1 MSVPEIRPFTI
12 DIPEA
17 KITDLKAR
25 LAQTRLPDAIE
36 EGGWER
42 GASLSYM
49 RALKNFWLNHFDW
62 RSQER
67 RLNRLPQFIA
77 TIDGHDIHFIHV
89 RGKGA
94 NPLPIVLTHGWPSSF
109 AEFSKLIPLL
119 TNRCCGGADLD
130 QAFDVIVPSMPGYG
144 FSARPTQAGMTS
156 QRVAELWLKLMTEV
170 LGYDRFV
177 AHGGDIGAGVTNRL
191 GRIGCDHV
199 IAIHAMATPHLGLG
213 KNYPGLSAAE
223 RAFIELNEKWDEE
236 EGAYAHQQRTRPQTL
251 AMGLNDS
258 PLGLAAW
265 IIEKWRAWSDCD
277 GEVGARFS
285 MDELLTN
292 VSIYWFTETIGS
304 SMRMYYEAA
313 HAPGDPR
320 PNSKI
325 EVPAR
330 LFLTREAVDLAPRE
344 YAERAYANLSYG
356 LAERGG
362 HFLASE
368 EPKLLAQELRSF
380 FRAYR

>member
-1 MSVPEIRPFTI
+1 
-12 DIPEA
+12 
-17 KITDLKAR
+17 
-25 LAQTRLPDAIE
+25 
-36 EGGWER
+36 
-42 GASLSYM
+42 
-49 RALKNFWLNHFDW
+49 
-62 RSQER
+62 
-67 RLNRLPQFIA
+67 
-77 TIDGHDIHFIHV
+77 
-89 RGKGA
+89 
-94 NPLPIVLTHGWPSSF
+94 LTHGWPSSF

-119 TNRCCGGADLD
+119 ANHCCRGADPD

-144 FSARPTQAGMTS
+144 FSSRPTQVGVTS
-156 QRVAELWLKLMTEV
+156 QTIAELWLKLMTEV

-191 GRIGCDHV
+191 GRIGGDHV

-213 KNYPGLSAAE
+213 RDNPSLSADE
-223 RAFIELNEKWDEE
+223 RAFVELNVRWDEE

-251 AMGLNDS
+251 AMSLNDS
-258 PLGLAAW
+258 PIGLAAW

-277 GEVGARFS
+277 GDIGARFS

-292 VSIYWFTETIGS
+292 ISIYWFTETIGS
-304 SMRMYYEAA
+304 SMNMYYESA
-313 HAPGDPR
+313 HAPASQR
-320 PNSKI
+320 LNSKI

-368 EPKLLAQELRSF
+368 EPELLARELRGF
-380 FRAYR
+380 FHAFR